1 MKYIKSF
8 SSINESH
15 QDGLEII
22 DALKNSPEG
31 KDLFTIAND
40 GNPVPNFDRMFEL
53 KRTGRV
59 WFHGGGSKTF
69 IERQDGRYCFESISQ
84 GKYFGGECYPTIKE
98 CLRGLWTN
106 IIGKRSTT
114 LGIKKDVFREW
125 INNNITPGR
134 ELSLSDISNEYMKAN
149 GILVPDLSQIPMTA
163 IFKTINS
170 FFEIT
175 YTGSGKSY
183 VLSIDA
189 TKPFGIN
196 MCNYPPSFN
205 NYSDGSA
212 VLSVTSKVS
221 GKSRL
226 LTDREGQIIL
236 CDANNLEKDFTRL
249 FISWFTKFLSEDRNY
264 YSFINL
270 STLVK
275 GNFRED
281 IVCTELYEILRF
293 ILDIFKGG
301 SDSSDNVSYLLEL
314 MIKKSPIGFA
324 KLIKSMEQSGA
335 YPDIVKKYN
344 DSHSDL
350 IRGGSMLGRFGFD

>member
-1 MKYIKSF
+1 MKYIRSF

-31 KDLFTIAND
+31 KDLFTVAND
-40 GNPVPNFDRMFEL
+40 GNPVPNFDEMFEL

-59 WFHGGGSKTF
+59 WFRGGGSKTF
-69 IERQDGRYCFESISQ
+69 IERQDGLYCFESISQ
-84 GKYFGGECYPTIKE
+84 GKYFGRECYPTIKE

-134 ELSLSDISNEYMKAN
+134 ELSLNDISNEYLKEK
-149 GILVPDLSQIPMTA
+149 GILAPDLSQIPMTP
-163 IFKTINS
+163 IFKTIKS
-170 FFEIT
+170 LFEIT

-183 VLSIDA
+183 VLSIDV

-196 MCNYPPSFN
+196 MCNYPSH
-205 NYSDGSA
+205 GSA
-212 VLSVTSKVS
+212 VLGVTSKVS

-226 LTDREGQIIL
+226 LIDREGQIIL

-249 FISWFTKFLSEDRNY
+249 FISWFTKFLSEDSNNFNN
-264 YSFINL
+264 FINL
-270 STLVK
+270 STLMK
-275 GNFRED
+275 YEFNED
-281 IVCTELYEILRF
+281 VICAELYEILRF
-293 ILDIFKGG
+293 ILDTFKEG
-301 SDSSDNVSYLLEL
+301 SDSSDKVSYLLEL
-314 MIKKSPIGFA
+314 MIKKSPIVFT
-324 KLIKSMEQSGA
+324 KLIKSMGQSGA

-344 DSHSDL
+344 DSHGEL
-350 IRGGSMLGRFGFD
+350 IRGGSMLGRFGFN